1 MEKLNHH
8 FRALFQQLG
17 LPAGDGEIAAFILQ
31 YSPIEKSIRL
41 PDADFWSASQ
51 AQFLR
56 EQLSV
61 DADWAEAI
69 DQLDVAL
76 R

>member
-1 MEKLNHH
+1 MEKFNHH

-17 LPAGDGEIAAFILQ
+17 LPASDGEIAAFIQ
-31 YSPIEKSIRL
+31 QHSPLAKNMAL
-41 PDADFWSASQ
+41 PDADFWSVSQ
-51 AQFLR
+51 SQFLR
-56 EQLSV
+56 EQLAD
-61 DADWAEAI
+61 DADWAEVI